1 VLDLRLSKLVSI
13 WYRLHCPLL
22 LCLSPRAYMLIMPF
36 FFFAISMSISQ
47 VTSLSHIEAKKRF
60 EFLEAVSATMDSHL
74 RYFKQVLPD
83 IFYLV
88 VCLYYA

>member
-1 VLDLRLSKLVSI
+1 
-13 WYRLHCPLL
+13 
-22 LCLSPRAYMLIMPF
+22 
-36 FFFAISMSISQ
+36 MSISQ